1 MKRRYLIV
9 PALALLVASATPADA
24 QTPAAQ
30 TAVIHHAVSTNA
42 QAQAAFDRGLLD
54 YYAYNPEAAEHEF
67 YTAADLDSHAAMA
80 WWGVALANAPNLN
93 VPPNGGRDQQAR
105 QAILRAKSLESYASA
120 EDRAFIDAAAAR
132 FADTTSAKIDTL
144 QADYRDALQ
153 KIAIAYPDDPDAAAL
168 YAEAALY
175 VFAAGLHAHN
185 GDWTAAQ
192 RAAFDAKAAALLP
205 YYRASLAK
213 FPKHIGLLHFYIHAA
228 QMANQSQVAV
238 ATATALAAFTFP
250 PQDSHLTHM
259 PGHTFFDVG
268 MYQDALVVGER
279 SIAMD
284 AADIDCCHPGYYSS
298 TRYYHNHNVNFAL
311 YAMTQTG
318 HLSEAVAL
326 ARKEGN
332 PTFMARQLVA
342 IGDWNGVLAVPY
354 VKGKDET
361 VPFARALAYANLG
374 DAAQATAALSE
385 IPNAPDGSP
394 SQAAIVSAMRL
405 AVGAQIAIVQHDDAK
420 ALQMLT
426 KASADATNGDL
437 LAGRVEMPTLYYY
450 SPHMALAELA
460 MRLGKADVASAA
472 LAAELAASPHS
483 SAALAAQAKMHA
495 P

>member
-1 MKRRYLIV
+1 
-9 PALALLVASATPADA
+9 
-24 QTPAAQ
+24 
-30 TAVIHHAVSTNA
+30 
-42 QAQAAFDRGLLD
+42 
-54 YYAYNPEAAEHEF
+54 
-67 YTAADLDSHAAMA
+67 
-80 WWGVALANAPNLN
+80 
-93 VPPNGGRDQQAR
+93 
-105 QAILRAKSLESYASA
+105 
-120 EDRAFIDAAAAR
+120 
-132 FADTTSAKIDTL
+132 
-144 QADYRDALQ
+144 
-153 KIAIAYPDDPDAAAL
+153 
-168 YAEAALY
+168 
-175 VFAAGLHAHN
+175 
-185 GDWTAAQ
+185 
-192 RAAFDAKAAALLP
+192 
-205 YYRASLAK
+205 
-213 FPKHIGLLHFYIHAA
+213 
-228 QMANQSQVAV
+228 
-238 ATATALAAFTFP
+238 
-250 PQDSHLTHM
+250 
-259 PGHTFFDVG
+259 
-268 MYQDALVVGER
+268 
-279 SIAMD
+279 
-284 AADIDCCHPGYYSS
+284 
-298 TRYYHNHNVNFAL
+298 
-311 YAMTQTG
+311 MTQTG

-361 VPFARALAYANLG
+361 VPFARALAYAKLG

-437 LAGRVEMPTLYYY
+437 LAGGVEMPTLYYY

-472 LAAELAASPHS
+472 LAAELTASPHS